1 MTATITALVARVAMD
16 TSQVSAGAA
25 QVRKDAAV
33 VSRMFREMETDTDKL
48 ERKVRSLHAQYQR
61 GAITNDQYRLAL
73 QHLESQQRR
82 LADQTKQTATVTSN
96 SNSSLIS
103 SIKAVAAA
111 YVSFQGAKAGLAIAS
126 DVEQATIAFET
137 MAGSAEKGQKMYA
150 DLRKF
155 AASTPITLN
164 GAQQAAKTLLAF
176 GVDSQKIIP
185 TLKMLGDVSGGNQ
198 ERFNQLSLAFAQT
211 QAAGRLMGQE
221 VLQFINAGFN
231 PLQIISEKTGRSMA
245 DLKKDMEN
253 GAISANMVT
262 AAFMSA
268 TSEGGRFFGMMDRM
282 SKTALGSYN
291 QLLSA
296 VQELVASAGQV
307 FLPMLA
313 RVAQMMEKGIRSVQ
327 SFAGSLNKTQVQM
340 LTAVA
345 AFSAAIIIIPKLVS
359 AIGSIVTAIRA
370 MTAAQVTALAFT
382 GPKGWAQIAAS
393 AAIAAAAVY
402 GVSQAFDEYQQSLQT
417 AADKGQ
423 EIADSQK
430 QGAEAAGEQGRR
442 LTKIEKSFFAMEN
455 SLKNQIQQLALGE
468 DAYRRH
474 QMILQGY
481 TLTQVQRIDL
491 LHQELKLVEAQ
502 QKARERQMAK
512 MKEDAANRKRL
523 LEDAIKKGQ
532 DLMER
537 NNPVLAVSKQL
548 AELQM
553 LLRVNAIDQKTFFRE
568 RNKILKESL
577 ARGAMP
583 EASAIEVGSA
593 EFVRMVAGQ
602 MNEEKDAQIQK
613 MEEQRLLQAA
623 QLAATKETN
632 RRLQE
637 MGIVKRI

>member
-253 GAISANMVT
+253 GAISADMVT

-430 QGAEAAGEQGRR
+430 QGAEAAGEQGKR